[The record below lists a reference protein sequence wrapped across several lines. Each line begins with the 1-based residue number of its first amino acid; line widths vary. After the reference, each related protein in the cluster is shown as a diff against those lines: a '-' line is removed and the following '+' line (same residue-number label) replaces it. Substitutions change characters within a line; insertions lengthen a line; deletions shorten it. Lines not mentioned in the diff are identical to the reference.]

1 MKNHTEIQGWFDY
14 PATFEFL
21 LSKTP
26 DSGVFV
32 ECGAWLGSSSSYLCD
47 LAKDRVDVYI
57 IDTWKGS
64 PDELTS
70 THKLATE
77 TDIYHIFL
85 DNMGDRKFT
94 PMRMDSCVA
103 ASQFEDNSC
112 DIVFIDMTHT
122 YEAVKKDIEYWLP
135 KVKVGGYIA
144 GHDYI
149 NAPGVTKAVSE
160 YFGNNI
166 IRMDSSCWIYKKESL

>member
-1 MKNHTEIQGWFDY
+1 MKNYTEIQGWFDY
-14 PATFEFL
+14 PKTFEFL

-26 DSGVFV
+26 DGGIFV

-47 LAKDRVDVYI
+47 LAKDRVNVYI

-77 TDIYHIFL
+77 TDIYTIFL

-94 PMRMDSCVA
+94 PMQMDSCVA

-122 YEAVKKDIEYWLP
+122 YEAIKQDIKYWLP

-149 NAPGVTKAVSE
+149 NAPGVTRAVNE
-160 YFGNNI
+160 YFGDNI
-166 IRMDSSCWIYKKESL
+166 ITMDSSCWIYKKESL